1 MARRAYWKGYLRLSL
16 VQCPIALYPA
26 TTEREKIH
34 FHQINRK
41 TGHRIRY
48 MKVDAE
54 TGRQVDP
61 DDIVRGY
68 EASKGEYIEATDE
81 ELEAIA
87 LESRHIID
95 IDEFVPKEEIDDL
108 YRMRPYYLAPNG
120 DAGEDAFAVIR
131 DSIERMGR
139 VALARVVLTSREHV
153 MAIEPRGK
161 GLMGMLLH
169 YPYEIVDAD
178 DIFDDIGNVKL
189 SKDMLELAEHIVK
202 TKSGHFQPDKFED
215 HYESALRELI
225 RRKQKGET
233 IEPEKREQPSNV
245 VNLMDALRRSV
256 QAERRPP
263 ARSRGRRAAAERR
276 RHPRRTAAKS
286 RKAG

>member
-1 MARRAYWKGYLRLSL
+1 MARRAYWNGYLRLSL

-61 DDIVRGY
+61 DDIVMGY
-68 EASKGEYIEATDE
+68 EASKGEYIQATDE

-87 LESRHIID
+87 LESRHIVD

-276 RHPRRTAAKS
+276 HHPRRTAAKS